1 MATRGGYGIRTPDK
15 IGSVPRIPIYREIQS
30 NMPTTSNLCYL
41 IEMALVSCPHAKERR
56 SSARSQSGAYQP
68 LA

>member
-1 MATRGGYGIRTPDK
+1 MVTRGGYGIRTPDK

-30 NMPTTSNLCYL
+30 NMPTTSNLGYV
-41 IEMALVSCPHAKERR
+41 IGMAPVSRPHAKERR

>member
-30 NMPTTSNLCYL
+30 NMPTTSNLGYV
-41 IEMALVSCPHAKERR
+41 IGMAPVSRPHAKERR
-56 SSARSQSGAYQP
+56 SSARSQSGACQP